1 MARVTTVVAA
11 VLLTLAVAGC
21 SEQTGD
27 GGGDGGN
34 AATTE
39 ATTEDDGG
47 SGDAV
52 AWADEV
58 CSELQDDL
66 SALTTQPEIDQSNP
80 QAAKDSLVTYL
91 GTLETSLDGMAS
103 AVEDAGTPPVD
114 GGEEAVEGF
123 VSQIGT
129 AKEAVT
135 SAKTKVEGASVNDP
149 AGFQKA
155 VTSAVE
161 DLQSLSELDP
171 TNSFSENQELNKAYE
186 DAESCQELEA
196 GTTPTS

>member
-11 VLLTLAVAGC
+11 ILLTFAVAGC
-21 SEQTGD
+21 SDNGGD
-27 GGGDGGN
+27 SGGDGGN
-34 AATTE
+34 ATTE
-39 ATTEDDGG
+39 ATESEAGG
-47 SGDAV
+47 GDAV
-52 AWADEV
+52 AWADSV
-58 CSELQDDL
+58 CSSIQDDL

-91 GTLETSLDGMAS
+91 GTLETSLDGMAG

-114 GGEEAVEGF
+114 GGEEAVAGF
-123 VSQIGT
+123 VDQIGT

-135 SAKTKVEGASVNDP
+135 SAKTKIEGASVDDP
-149 AGFQKA
+149 AGFQTA

-161 DLQSLSELDP
+161 DLQSLSQLDP
-171 TNSFSENQELNKAYE
+171 TNSFSENPDLNEAYNE
-186 DAESCQELEA
+186 AEACQELEA